1 MNTELFTQ
9 RVQRMRPM
17 LLSTALGILGNE
29 EDAED
34 VVQDALLR
42 LWQLHEEDIQNLEG
56 MARVIVRNLAVDKV
70 RKRIP
75 LSGVDDVDIPDVTTT
90 EYMSEREERLMA
102 LVEALPVLQQTI
114 LRLRHME
121 GMEMKDIAQIAGT
134 TEDNIRKILSRS
146 RMKLLEQMKKGGIK

>member
-9 RVQRMRPM
+9 KVQRMRGM
-17 LLSTALGILGNE
+17 LLSSALGILGDE
-29 EDAED
+29 DDAED

-42 LWQLHEEDIQNLEG
+42 LWQLRDEDIQNLEG
-56 MARVIVRNLAVDKV
+56 MARVIVRNLARDKV
-70 RKRIP
+70 RRRVPVSRINE
-75 LSGVDDVDIPDVTTT
+75 VDILETTAS
-90 EYMSEREERLMA
+90 ENMSEREERLMT

-134 TEDNIRKILSRS
+134 TEANIRKILSRS